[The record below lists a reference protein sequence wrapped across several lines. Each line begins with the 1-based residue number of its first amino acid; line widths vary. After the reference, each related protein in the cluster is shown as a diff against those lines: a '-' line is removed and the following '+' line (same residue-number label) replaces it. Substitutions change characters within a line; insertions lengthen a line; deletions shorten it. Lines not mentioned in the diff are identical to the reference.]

1 MFILVKAIEEM
12 TNIQPPWT
20 CLVNKNAHCNIYLLH
35 IKDAL
40 ILLKFLL
47 IHVLL
52 STSPIIKLISPV
64 PKQFIIYDINPS
76 TCSLKQLM
84 TFG

>member
-12 TNIQPPWT
+12 ANIQPSWT
-20 CLVNKNAHCNIYLLH
+20 CLVNKNAHCNIYPVH

-52 STSPIIKLISPV
+52 STSSIIKLISLIPR
-64 PKQFIIYDINPS
+64 QFIVMTLIHSS
-76 TCSLKQLM
+76 TYS
-84 TFG
+84 